1 MDRTVRGLLDLF
13 TAPKSQ
19 WSKHRLSE
27 SFLSAVKKRRSNWNA
42 AWLEKW
48 EVKVY
53 AIASETL
60 RSNSSLAPLSWLIL
74 LPSITL
80 SRSRFACR
88 RLS

>member
-1 MDRTVRGLLDLF
+1 MKDHQLGAVLLISESFSRKDRTVRGLLDLF

-48 EVKVY
+48 EVKV
-53 AIASETL
+53 
-60 RSNSSLAPLSWLIL
+60 
-74 LPSITL
+74 
-80 SRSRFACR
+80 
-88 RLS
+88 